1 MTEWAKENQRLS
13 GLEDCKIRFI
23 VDDCLK
29 FVEREARRGRKYDVI
44 IMDPPSYGRG
54 PNGEVWKFEHNI
66 HNLIMAC
73 MKILSDKPLFFLI
86 NSYTTGISSTVL
98 YNILKTTMEPKY
110 KGVVDAGEVGLSI
123 TKNNMVLP
131 CGIYGRWQDE

>member
-1 MTEWAKENQRLS
+1 
-13 GLEDCKIRFI
+13 
-23 VDDCLK
+23 
-29 FVEREARRGRKYDVI
+29 
-44 IMDPPSYGRG
+44 MDPPSYGRG

-66 HNLIMAC
+66 HNLIMSC